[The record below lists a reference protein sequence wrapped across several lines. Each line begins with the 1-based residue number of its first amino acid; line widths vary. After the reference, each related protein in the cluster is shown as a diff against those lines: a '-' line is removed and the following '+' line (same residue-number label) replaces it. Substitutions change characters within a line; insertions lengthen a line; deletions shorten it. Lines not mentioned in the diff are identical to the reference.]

1 MVQCQL
7 RVIEAAMVV
16 TREEK
21 IWAMLCHALA
31 LLRIRPVIW
40 TILIPLAIWL
50 GKRDSSAFVDRH
62 GRESLNF
69 QISIVLY
76 HLVLGTLLWLVG
88 LSWFANYVLESI
100 VIVCVIIAAIRASE
114 GRLFRYPFTIRFL
127 R

>member
-1 MVQCQL
+1 
-7 RVIEAAMVV
+7 MVV

-31 LLRIRPVIW
+31 LLRILPVIW